1 MPNRLATETSLYL
14 KQHAHNPV
22 DWFPWGPEALARA
35 KQLDRP
41 IFLSVGYS
49 ACHWC
54 HVMER
59 ESFEREDT
67 AALLNAHFVCV
78 KVDREERPDLDVIYM
93 SALQVM
99 NDEGG
104 GWPLSAFLTPDGAPF
119 YAGTYFPPD
128 DRYAPHRPSFNKL
141 LVAIREAWQHRREH
155 AREVGRNVTDRLRA
169 LSATSA
175 TDSPLS
181 PEPLA
186 GALLVLREAFDATHG
201 GFGTAP
207 KFPHALELRLLLR
220 LADRFDD
227 AGAVEM
233 VTHTLTKMA
242 RGGIFDHLGGGFARY
257 STDEKWLVPHF
268 EKMLYDNALLTSACV
283 EAYQRTGDP
292 FLWQV
297 ARDTLDFVIRE
308 MWSDERAFFSTQDAD
323 SEGEEGKFYV
333 WSAAELLAVLG
344 AEDAEFACKV
354 WGATREGNFEGRNI
368 LFRALSDEDEARAAG
383 LSVEAFRTRLS
394 QVRNKLYE
402 ARAKRVRPARDEKF
416 LTAWNALMISAFA
429 QFGAVTDGE
438 DTKVAAL
445 AADAVLSKLRGPDGR
460 LFRTAGEGQPA
471 KLAAYL
477 EDYAFLADALVTLYE
492 SGFEAKWLRTAIELT
507 ETMLKLFG
515 DAEGGGFF
523 FTASDHEPLIAR
535 TKDLHDGSTPSGSA
549 VAVTVLL
556 RLTALTGRRDFAE
569 VAERALR
576 AARETM
582 TQHPAASGQMLAA
595 LDFHL
600 GPVQQIVI
608 AGTADRHETERVV
621 DAVRARFLPRRVL
634 AFTESAPSELAE
646 LLRGK
651 VPVDGQPTVYMC
663 ENFACR
669 EPLVGA
675 AAVESHFA
683 HFPRSE

>member
-14 KQHAHNPV
+14 KQHANNPV

-35 KQLDRP
+35 KELNRP
-41 IFLSVGYS
+41 IFLSIGYS

-59 ESFEREDT
+59 ESFESEAT
-67 AALLNAHFVCV
+67 AALLNAHFVSV
-78 KVDREERPDLDVIYM
+78 KVDREERPDLDAIYM
-93 SALQVM
+93 TALQVM

-104 GWPLSAFLTPDGAPF
+104 GWPLSAFLTPDGTPF

-141 LVAIREAWQHRREH
+141 LVAIHEAWTHRREQ
-155 AREVGRNVTDRLRA
+155 ALEVGQNVTAKLRE
-169 LSATSA
+169 LSAATSSN
-175 TDSPLS
+175 SPVS
-181 PEPLA
+181 AEPLF
-186 GALLVLREAFDATHG
+186 GALTVLREAFDATHG

-220 LADRFDD
+220 LADRFND

-233 VTHTLTKMA
+233 VKHTLTQMA
-242 RGGIFDHLGGGFARY
+242 RGGIFDQLGGGFARY
-257 STDEKWLVPHF
+257 STDARWLVPHF

-283 EAYQRTGDP
+283 EAYQRTADP
-292 FLWQV
+292 FLWLV
-297 ARDTLDFVIRE
+297 ARDTLDYVIRE
-308 MWSDERAFFSTQDAD
+308 MWSAERAFFSTQDAD

-333 WSAAELLAVLG
+333 WSAAELLNVLG
-344 AEDAEFACKV
+344 TEDAEFAGKV
-354 WGATREGNFEGRNI
+354 WGATRAGNFEGRNI
-368 LFRALSDEDEARAAG
+368 LSRALSDEDEAKAAG
-383 LSVEAFRTRLS
+383 LSVEAFRTRLVA
-394 QVRNKLYE
+394 VRNKLYE
-402 ARAKRVRPARDEKF
+402 AREKRVRPGRDEKF

-445 AADAVLSKLRGPDGR
+445 AADAVLTKLRGPDGR

-471 KLAAYL
+471 KLPGYL
-477 EDYAFLADALVTLYE
+477 EDYACLADALVTLYE
-492 SGFEAKWLRTAIELT
+492 STFDAKWLRTAIELT

-515 DAEGGGFF
+515 DPENGGFF

-556 RLTALTGRRDFAE
+556 RLAALTGRRYFAE

-576 AARETM
+576 AARDTM
-582 TQHPAASGQMLAA
+582 TAHPAASGQMLAA

-608 AGTADRHETERVV
+608 AGTNDRRETERVI
-621 DAVRARFLPRRVL
+621 DAVRAKFLPRRVL
-634 AFTESAPSELAE
+634 ASTAGAPAELAQ
-646 LLRGK
+646 LLNGK
-651 VPVDGQPTVYMC
+651 VPVDGKPTVYVC
-663 ENFACR
+663 ANFTCR

-675 AAVESHFA
+675 DAVEA
-683 HFPRSE
+683 HFGHSGRGE